1 MSGGDCQDWCF
12 CQPGYVMTDSTIR
25 TAVAAWLSDPTT
37 AEATYG
43 HISTWN
49 TGGVTDMLGLFC
61 ASGSWFATCNSGAS
75 TFNDEIGSWDTSGV
89 TTMLDM
95 FFRASSF
102 NQPLKDWN
110 TGAVTSM
117 RAMFTYAS
125 TFNQPLDQWDLR
137 AIKTLEDTFNYAYAF
152 DQDLGWCVDDG
163 VTLSRAFKSTRCE
176 STSCGVMQVDVCWDG
191 TPYVMNDSNIRTAVA
206 AWLADATAAEAT
218 YGHISTWE
226 TGGVTDMSELF
237 KDASSFNEDIGAW
250 DTSGV
255 TTMYGMFYG
264 ASSFNQPLSCWRVD
278 NVKNFW
284 LFVVSATSFDQ
295 DLGWCVDD
303 DVSLSE
309 GMGAVWQSACESTY
323 CGIKQSCAG
332 QYCDTRTQVA
342 DCPATT
348 SEGGGCVPTLAPT
361 RRSSTTVAPGA
372 SSSSGSS
379 GGSGGAGMGP
389 IIGGAVGAAV
399 LLLAVGAL
407 CFYRHRKGSE
417 AKPSGVDSPPPPKLV
432 PLKARPEEEATGSFS
447 DQAGHFGS
455 SWPRAAERPPIR
467 YEDSWGDLGGLLD
480 TQLLIYSYKIR

>member
-12 CQPGYVMTDSTIR
+12 CQPGYVMTDST
-25 TAVAAWLSDPTT
+25 
-37 AEATYG
+37 
-43 HISTWN
+43 
-49 TGGVTDMLGLFC
+49 
-61 ASGSWFATCNSGAS
+61 
-75 TFNDEIGSWDTSGV
+75 
-89 TTMLDM
+89 
-95 FFRASSF
+95 
-102 NQPLKDWN
+102 
-110 TGAVTSM
+110 
-117 RAMFTYAS
+117 
-125 TFNQPLDQWDLR
+125 
-137 AIKTLEDTFNYAYAF
+137 
-152 DQDLGWCVDDG
+152 
-163 VTLSRAFKSTRCE
+163 
-176 STSCGVMQVDVCWDG
+176 
-191 TPYVMNDSNIRTAVA
+191 IRTAVA

-432 PLKARPEEEATGSFS
+432 PLKARPEEEATVLSVAPEAEETLPAQLPPPPAKGWFATEPEGEPMAPEHESASFAPEAEEPPPPGSWFS
-447 DQAGHFGS
+447 GAT
-455 SWPRAAERPPIR
+455 PEPEAEFEPEP
-467 YEDSWGDLGGLLD
+467 EA
-480 TQLLIYSYKIR
+480 